1 MGYQSHP
8 QLTELETRIAYFLA
22 HPEHELCV
30 VVDPESQSIVRF
42 HIPLKTKRGYRSE
55 KFGRIMEVELTPEE
69 AVREEIMFKIGFEED
84 GQRKGTFQGE
94 RNCVF
99 PRFTKETKHAKQ
111 AALDVVRVMEEVFG
125 LDTPWLW
132 TFHVDDP
139 NQWPDPLPRP
149 AVWPPA

>member
-1 MGYQSHP
+1 LGYQSHP
-8 QLTELETRIAYFLA
+8 QLAELEARISYFLA
-22 HPEHELCV
+22 HPEFELCV

-42 HIPLKTKRGYRSE
+42 HIPLRTKRGFRSE

-69 AVREEIMFKIGFEED
+69 AEREEILIKIGFKPS

-94 RNCVF
+94 RNCIF
-99 PRFTKETKHAKQ
+99 PHFAKETKHPKQ
-111 AALDVVRVMEEVFG
+111 AALDVLRVMEEVFG
-125 LDTPWLW
+125 LQTPWLW

-149 AVWPPA
+149 QFWPPA